1 MIFIEEVLLI
11 HDRGIQ
17 RYGGS
22 YGLRDESMLKSAIE
36 RPYQTFGGIDL
47 YPDAISKAAAII
59 ESILMNHPF
68 VDGNKRTGF
77 ALMLLILQNANYSVA
92 VEDDE
97 IYNFVIAIASGEM
110 RYEEILIWLQ
120 ENTKTI

>member
-36 RPYQTFGGIDL
+36 RTYQTFSGIDL

-77 ALMLLILQNANYSVA
+77 ALMLLILVNANYSIS